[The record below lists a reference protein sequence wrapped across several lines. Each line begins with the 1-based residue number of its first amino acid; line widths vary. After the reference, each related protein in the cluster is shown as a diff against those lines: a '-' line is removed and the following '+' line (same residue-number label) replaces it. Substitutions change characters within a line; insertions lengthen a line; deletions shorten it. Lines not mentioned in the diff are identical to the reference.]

1 MKKFEFSL
9 GAVQRY
15 KEQTLDLA
23 KMEYASAMGAVE
35 DQKRVIA
42 QLKESF
48 HEKNEKVKEKS
59 TTVGTSTLELNSV
72 SQYLLYLQ
80 EKIDSE
86 VIKQAKLESEAENVK
101 QKMINAKVESASI
114 DILRDKKQTEY
125 NAAVKKSEDAF
136 IEEFISSKMY
146 RYS

>member
-9 GAVQRY
+9 SAVQRY
-15 KEQTLDLA
+15 KEQTLDLV

-42 QLKESF
+42 QLRDSF
-48 HEKNEKVKEKS
+48 REKNEKVKEKS
-59 TTVGTSTLELNSV
+59 TVGTSTLELNNV

>member
-1 MKKFEFSL
+1 
-9 GAVQRY
+9 
-15 KEQTLDLA
+15 
-23 KMEYASAMGAVE
+23 MEYAAAVGAVE
-35 DQKRVIA
+35 EQKRVIG
-42 QLKESF
+42 QLKDNF
-48 HEKNEKVKEKS
+48 REKNEKVKEKS
-59 TTVGTSTLELNSV
+59 ITGMSTLELNSV

-86 VIKQAKLESEAENVK
+86 VIKQAKLESDAEKIK
-101 QKMINAKVESASI
+101 QRMIDAKVESASI
-114 DILRDKKQTEY
+114 DILRDKQQTEY